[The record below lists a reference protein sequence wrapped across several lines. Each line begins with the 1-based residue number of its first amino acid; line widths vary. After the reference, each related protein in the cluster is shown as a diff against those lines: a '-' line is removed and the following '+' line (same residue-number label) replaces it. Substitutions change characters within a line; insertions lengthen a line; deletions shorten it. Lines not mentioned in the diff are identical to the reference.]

1 MWVSEL
7 DLRAIDP
14 APWLRVTAPLV
25 WDDPIYGR
33 VEFPAGTLT
42 DLGSTPQPL
51 HRFESFDPLHTARK
65 SAVGHD
71 FLYRR
76 GKWPDGRAVTRQE
89 ADEFLRRAMI
99 AEGHSAAL
107 ARSWWLGV
115 RLGGWRP
122 WGQYREADRD
132 NAAH

>member
-1 MWVSEL
+1 MWRTDL

-14 APWLRVTAPLV
+14 APWLRLLAPLG
-25 WDDPIYGR
+25 WEDATYGR
-33 VEFPAGTLT
+33 VEFPVGTLT
-42 DLGSTPQPL
+42 DLGSTPQRL
-51 HRFESFDPLHTARK
+51 RWFKACDPLHTGRK

-76 GKWPDGRAVTRQE
+76 GQWPDGRPVTRQE
-89 ADEFLRRAMI
+89 ADDFLRLAMI

-115 RLGGWRP
+115 RSCGWWP
-122 WGQYREADRD
+122 WRQYRKADAD
-132 NAAH
+132 AQAV